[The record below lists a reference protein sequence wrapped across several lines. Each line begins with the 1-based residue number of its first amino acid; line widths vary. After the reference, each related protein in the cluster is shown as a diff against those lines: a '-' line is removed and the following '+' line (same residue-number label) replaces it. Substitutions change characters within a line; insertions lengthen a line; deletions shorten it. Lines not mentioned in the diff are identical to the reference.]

1 VGALF
6 PTLVGYL
13 SVRVALG
20 QAIAIFAASAYLIMI
35 VGTVLLPETRGK
47 ELRAFE

>member
-1 VGALF
+1 VF

-13 SVRVALG
+13 SARVALG

-35 VGTVLLPETRGK
+35 LGTALLPETRGK
-47 ELRAFE
+47 ELRAYE